1 MKGSKEQE
9 VSDVVSEEVEEVTE
23 PQPKKRRVLTEKQKE
38 ALARGRAKKLELN
51 LLKKEAKKQPPPPPS
66 TPSVSSASEEEEGV
80 QEHKENKEP
89 KPKKVKKHVVIRP
102 VEDEDL
108 DEELDALSDC
118 SDDSVPEERPVLR
131 RARPVYKKVLEH
143 KKPRLPSYL
152 ENMSSG
158 LRGHFFL

>member
-1 MKGSKEQE
+1 MKESKEQ

-51 LLKKEAKKQPPPPPS
+51 LLKKEAKKQPPPPS
-66 TPSVSSASEEEEGV
+66 TPSVSSASEEEEGA
-80 QEHKENKEP
+80 QECKENKEP

>member
-1 MKGSKEQE
+1 MKESKEQ
-9 VSDVVSEEVEEVTE
+9 VSDVVSEEVEEVSE

-51 LLKKEAKKQPPPPPS
+51 LLKKEAKKQPPPPS
-66 TPSVSSASEEEEGV
+66 TPSVSSASEEEEGA
-80 QEHKENKEP
+80 QECKENKEP

-131 RARPVYKKVLEH
+131 SRRVRAVYNKAVEH
-143 KKPRLPSYL
+143 KRPILAT
-152 ENMSSG
+152 
-158 LRGHFFL
+158 FVT